1 MIYKFKSKACGD
13 VIMLGPQGDQLLRL
27 LGREPAPK
35 GIIETPEL
43 AGAVARLKAAVQAAE
58 QARSNEA
65 PGEAGS
71 AGSSAAKAAED
82 DAVSLR
88 RRLWPMIEMLTQ
100 SGAAAQ
106 PVVWGV

>member
-1 MIYKFKSKACGD
+1 MIYKFKSKVCGD

-27 LGREPAPK
+27 LGREPAPR
-35 GIIETPEL
+35 GIIEPPDM
-43 AGAVARLKAAVQAAE
+43 ADAVARLKAAVQAAE
-58 QARSNEA
+58 QVGANE
-65 PGEAGS
+65 PAGLAAS
-71 AGSSAAKAAED
+71 ADSSAAKTSED

-100 SGAAAQ
+100 SGASAQ